1 MTENTRKD
9 GPDDV
14 KDDASDQ
21 VSNDREAIEVPDTPA
36 DRGDDLPGDLQSGI
50 EDTDESSEEP
60 DLLFANI
67 DALMDGSD
75 APPGESVNLDDH
87 PYSDENEAVE
97 DPFPAVEQAVEPL
110 EETFIPVSDAED
122 FVPESDER
130 PEDLYPAD
138 EVSESNEPGS
148 SMDNFFGDLDEKPVE
163 SVLPVEPTSSAEPEA
178 DGPIIELGFYGKLP
192 AYGDF
197 IQKRLPQD
205 FINPWHE
212 WVQTGMLACREH
224 DPEGW
229 MTLYLNCPAWCFVLA
244 EGICGEQPVA
254 GVTIPSVD
262 RVGRYFNFT
271 MASILPIGTSP
282 TVFAAARHK
291 WFEDLESLALTILDQ
306 EMDQDGIERSIIDQS
321 AELGWALSSR
331 PAFESSD
338 GHSRI
343 ASNDL
348 NGVVGFIPA
357 LLHQMISNEQDRY
370 GIWWHRGSS
379 QATAQMLS
387 CAGMPV
393 GETFLGLIMDNEL
406 RDASRT
412 AAPESESDYMD
423 ELLSD

>member
-9 GPDDV
+9 GPDDMQ
-14 KDDASDQ
+14 DDVSDRVTIDRETDKASDAPTDG
-21 VSNDREAIEVPDTPA
+21 N
-36 DRGDDLPGDLQSGI
+36 DDLKDALHEEI
-50 EDTDESSEEP
+50 EDAGDSSEGP

-67 DALMDGSD
+67 DALMEGSD
-75 APPGESVNLDDH
+75 APPAESVNLDDH
-87 PYSDENEAVE
+87 PYKNESEPVE
-97 DPFPAVEQAVEPL
+97 DPYLPVEQPIEPI
-110 EETFIPVSDAED
+110 EETFIPVSNADEYLQESSDQVED
-122 FVPESDER
+122 IYSADDVAESDE
-130 PEDLYPAD
+130 PE
-138 EVSESNEPGS
+138 S
-148 SMDNFFGDLDEKPVE
+148 SVDNFFDDLDEQSVE
-163 SVLPVEPTSSAEPEA
+163 SVTPVDETNTAETEPDA
-178 DGPIIELGFYGKLP
+178 PIIELGFYGKLP

-224 DPEGW
+224 DPENW
-229 MTLYLNCPAWCFVLA
+229 MTFYLNCPAWCFVLD

-271 MASILPIGTSP
+271 LASILPVGTSP
-282 TVFAAARHK
+282 TVFAAARHR
-291 WFEDLESLALTILDQ
+291 WFEDLEKLALTILDQ
-306 EMDQDGIERSIIDQS
+306 EMDQDGIERLIIDQS
-321 AELGWALSSR
+321 AELGWALSSS
-331 PAFESSD
+331 PAFESDD

-357 LLHQMISNEQDRY
+357 LLHQLISDKQDRY

-393 GETFLGLIMDNEL
+393 GETFLGLIMDNEF
-406 RDASRT
+406 RDAPQT
-412 AAPESESDYMD
+412 TTTESDYMD

>member
-14 KDDASDQ
+14 KDDASDR
-21 VSNDREAIEVPDTPA
+21 VATNRESVEEPEAPVD
-36 DRGDDLPGDLQSGI
+36 GNDDLQDVLHDEI
-50 EDTDESSEEP
+50 EDTGDSSEGP

-67 DALMDGSD
+67 DALMEGSD
-75 APPGESVNLDDH
+75 APQAESVNLEDH
-87 PYSDENEAVE
+87 PYKDENEAAE
-97 DPFPAVEQAVEPL
+97 ESYPPVEQPVESL
-110 EETFIPVSDAED
+110 EEAFIPVSDTNEFFEKPDEQLEDSYPSSSAEESA
-122 FVPESDER
+122 VPESG
-130 PEDLYPAD
+130 L
-138 EVSESNEPGS
+138 
-148 SMDNFFGDLDEKPVE
+148 DNFFDDLDEQSAE
-163 SVLPVEPTSSAEPEA
+163 SVIPVADTSAPEAEPDA
-178 DGPIIELGFYGKLP
+178 PIIELGFYGKLP

-229 MTLYLNCPAWCFVLA
+229 MTLYLNCPAWCFVFS

-271 MASILPIGTSP
+271 MASILPVGTSP

-291 WFEDLESLALTILDQ
+291 WFEDLENLALAILDQ
-306 EMDQDGIERSIIDQS
+306 EMDQDGIEQSIIDQS

-331 PAFESSD
+331 PAFESGN

-357 LLHQMISNEQDRY
+357 LLHQMISTEQDRY

-387 CAGMPV
+387 CAGMPL
-393 GETFLGLIMDNEL
+393 GDTFLGLIMDNEH
-406 RDASRT
+406 RDAPQSTT
-412 AAPESESDYMD
+412 AEPDYMD
-423 ELLSD
+423 ELLSE